1 MKLSCIDFLGIS
13 EHFTEEEMMVQKM
26 ASEFVSKEVMPI
38 IEENYKKGTFPKE
51 LISKISKQGF
61 LGCNLPT
68 EYGCGGMS
76 STAYGL
82 ICQELERA
90 DSGVRSFVSVQGSL
104 VMYPIY
110 TYGSEEQRKKWL
122 PKMAKGEII
131 GCFGLTEPNFGSNP
145 SGMLTNAKKVDG
157 GYVLNGSKMWITNGS
172 IADVAVVWAKD
183 EAGVVK
189 GFLVEKEFD
198 GFSSPIME
206 GKWSLRASIT
216 SELVLDNVFVPEE
229 NLLPNVEG
237 LKGPLG
243 CLNQARYG
251 IGWGAIGAAMNL
263 YEVALNYSKDRQQF
277 GKPIAG
283 FQLIQEK
290 LVWMFN
296 EITKGQLI
304 AMQVGRNKDNKTL
317 KHPQVSLIKRNNV
330 WVARECAKLSREI
343 LGANGV
349 TSDYPIMRHMMNI
362 EIVYTYEGTHEM
374 HTLILG
380 HEITGLQAF
389 K

>member
-1 MKLSCIDFLGIS
+1 MKLSCMDFLGIS

-51 LISKISKQGF
+51 LIGKISKQGF

-122 PKMAKGEII
+122 PKMAKGEVI

-183 EAGVVK
+183 ETGVVK

-216 SELVLDNVFVPEE
+216 SELVLENVFVPEE

-243 CLNQARYG
+243 CLNQARFG

-263 YEVALNYSKDRQQF
+263 YEVALNYSKDRKQF

-330 WVARECAKLSREI
+330 WVARECAKLAREI

-362 EIVYTYEGTHEM
+362 ESVYTYEGTHEM

>member
-1 MKLSCIDFLGIS
+1 MKLSCMDFLGIS

-61 LGCNLPT
+61 LGCNLPS

-110 TYGSEEQRKKWL
+110 AYGSEEQKKKWL
-122 PKMAKGEII
+122 PKMAKGEVI

-157 GYVLNGSKMWITNGS
+157 GFVLNGSKMWITNGS

-183 EAGVVK
+183 ESGVVK
-189 GFLVEKEFD
+189 GFLVEKEFE
-198 GFSSPIME
+198 GFTAPIMK

-317 KHPQVSLIKRNNV
+317 KHTQVSLIKRNNV
-330 WVARECAKLSREI
+330 WVARECAKLAREI

-362 EIVYTYEGTHEM
+362 ESVYTYEGTHEM

>member
-1 MKLSCIDFLGIS
+1 MDFLGIN
-13 EHFTEEEMMVQKM
+13 EHFSEEEVMVQNM
-26 ASEFVSKEVMPI
+26 AHEFVSKEVMPI
-38 IEENYKKGTFPKE
+38 IEENYKNGTFPKE
-51 LISKISKQGF
+51 LIKKISAQGF

-68 EYGCGGMS
+68 DYGCGGMS

-110 TYGSEEQRKKWL
+110 KYGSEEQKKKWL
-122 PKMAKGEII
+122 PGMAKGEKI

-145 SGMLTNAKKVDG
+145 SGMITNAKKVDG
-157 GYVLNGSKMWITNGS
+157 GYVLNGSKMWITNGT

-183 EAGVVK
+183 EKNVVR
-189 GFLVEKEFD
+189 GFLVEKDFE
-198 GFSSPIME
+198 GFSAPIMK

-216 SELVLDNVFVPEE
+216 SELVLENVFVPEE
-229 NLLPNVEG
+229 NLLPNIEG

-263 YEVALNYSKDRQQF
+263 YEVALKYSKDREQF

-296 EITKGQLI
+296 EITKGQII
-304 AMQVGRNKDNKTL
+304 AMQVGRNKDNESL
-317 KHPQVSLIKRNNV
+317 KHSQVSLIKRNNV
-330 WVARECAKLSREI
+330 WVARECAKLAREI
-343 LGANGV
+343 LGANGI
-349 TSDYPIMRHMMNI
+349 TSDYPVMRHMMNI
-362 EIVYTYEGTHEM
+362 ESVYTYEGTHEM

-380 HEITGLQAF
+380 HEITGIQAF

>member
-1 MKLSCIDFLGIS
+1 MKLSCMDFLGIS

-61 LGCNLPT
+61 LGCNLPS

-110 TYGSEEQRKKWL
+110 AYGSEEQKKKWL
-122 PKMAKGEII
+122 PKMAKGEVI

-157 GYVLNGSKMWITNGS
+157 GFVLNGSKMWITNGS

-183 EAGVVK
+183 ENGVVK
-189 GFLVEKEFD
+189 GFLVEKEFE
-198 GFSSPIME
+198 GFTAPIMK

-317 KHPQVSLIKRNNV
+317 KHTQVSLIKRNNV
-330 WVARECAKLSREI
+330 WVARECAKLAREI

-362 EIVYTYEGTHEM
+362 ESVYTYEGTHEM

>member
-1 MKLSCIDFLGIS
+1 MKLSCMDFLGIS

-122 PKMAKGEII
+122 PKMAKGEVI

-183 EAGVVK
+183 ETGVVK

-330 WVARECAKLSREI
+330 WVARECAKLAREI

-362 EIVYTYEGTHEM
+362 ESVYTYEGTHEM

>member
-1 MKLSCIDFLGIS
+1 MKLSSIDFLGIS
-13 EHFTEEEMMVQKM
+13 EHFTEEEIMVQNM
-26 ASEFVSKEVMPI
+26 AHEFVSKEVMPI
-38 IEENYKKGTFPKE
+38 IEENYKAGTFPEE
-51 LISKISKQGF
+51 LIRKISKQGF
-61 LGCNLPT
+61 LGCNLST
-68 EYGCGGMS
+68 DYGCGGMS

-104 VMYPIY
+104 VMYPIFE
-110 TYGSEEQRKKWL
+110 YGSEEQRKKWL
-122 PKMAKGEII
+122 PSMAKGEKI
-131 GCFGLTEPNFGSNP
+131 GCFGLTEPNAGSNP
-145 SGMLTNAKKVDG
+145 SGMITRAKKVDG
-157 GYVLNGSKMWITNGS
+157 GYVLNGSKMWITNGT

-183 EAGVVK
+183 ENDVIR
-189 GFLVEKEFD
+189 GFLVEKEFE
-198 GFSSPIME
+198 GFSAPLMK

-216 SELVLDNVFVPEE
+216 SELVLENVFVPEE
-229 NLLPNVEG
+229 NLLNIEG

-251 IGWGAIGAAMNL
+251 IGWGAIGASMNL
-263 YEVALNYSKDRQQF
+263 YEVALKYSKDREQF

-290 LVWMFN
+290 LVWMLN

-304 AMQVGRNKDNKTL
+304 AMQVGRNKDNESL
-317 KHPQVSLIKRNNV
+317 KHSQVSLIKRNNV
-330 WVARECAKLSREI
+330 WVARECAKLAREI
-343 LGANGV
+343 LGANGI
-349 TSDYPIMRHMMNI
+349 TSDYPVMRHMMNI
-362 EIVYTYEGTHEM
+362 ESVYTYEGTHEM

-380 HEITGLQAF
+380 HEITGIQAF